1 MNKLFKAAMVVGL
14 LLTTRGIFAQESSD
28 PASRAIRVT
37 ARGAEAD
44 ADSGKAELQ
53 GNVRIQARAAADA
66 PPPGMAGMVRALGP
80 QVGGRAVAF
89 QPDGQGNMT
98 FAAMRSMHM
107 EKGAFLGLAATSA
120 PAVLREQL
128 KLKAGLVVDG
138 VEPNGPA
145 DVAGLK
151 PLDVVEKLDD
161 QWLINPAQLVGL
173 VRMQKPGDVVT
184 LTILHKG
191 ERQTLKA
198 KLVEREMPVADDDA
212 QPGLPGMPGWPSLP
226 YGTWQ
231 YNVNAAGVPPGV
243 MLWKE
248 PGAND
253 PGLMVRAVKLMRG
266 EMAPDDG
273 DAAYQDK
280 SIMLKLNRNGGHT
293 VLTATD
299 KAGKAI
305 FEGPIDTPQDR
316 EKLPPEVQQRMEKL
330 ERLRANVESTERE
343 REVEKALQERE
354 AVVRRLQAESDALK
368 QELEQRRQEAEK
380 AKERSRATQREEK

>member
-1 MNKLFKAAMVVGL
+1 MISVPDGP
-14 LLTTRGIFAQESSD
+14 FA
-28 PASRAIRVT
+28 
-37 ARGAEAD
+37 
-44 ADSGKAELQ
+44 
-53 GNVRIQARAAADA
+53 
-66 PPPGMAGMVRALGP
+66 
-80 QVGGRAVAF
+80 GRAVAF

-98 FAAMRSMHM
+98 FAAIRAMHV
-107 EKGAFLGLAATSA
+107 EKGAFLGLTATRA

-138 VEPNGPA
+138 VEPNSPA

-184 LTILHKG
+184 LTVLHKG
-191 ERQTLKA
+191 DRQTLKA

-231 YNVNAAGVPPGV
+231 YNGNAPGGPPGV

-253 PGLMVRAVKLMRG
+253 PGLMLRAVKLMTD
-266 EMAPDDG
+266 ELTPDDAN
-273 DAAYQDK
+273 AAYQDK
-280 SIMLKLNRNGGHT
+280 SIMLKLNRNDGHT

-299 KAGKAI
+299 KSGKTI

-316 EKLPPEVQQRMEKL
+316 EKLPQEVRKRMEKL
-330 ERLRANVESTERE
+330 ERLRANVESTEAS
-343 REVEKALQERE
+343 K
-354 AVVRRLQAESDALK
+354 
-368 QELEQRRQEAEK
+368 
-380 AKERSRATQREEK
+380 RSRRHCKKKRLTCVSFKRKQKH